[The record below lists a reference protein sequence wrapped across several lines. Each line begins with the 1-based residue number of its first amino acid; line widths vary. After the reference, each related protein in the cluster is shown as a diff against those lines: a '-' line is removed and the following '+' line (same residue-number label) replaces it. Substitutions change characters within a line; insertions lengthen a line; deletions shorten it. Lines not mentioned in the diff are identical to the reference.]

1 MSENKNLRHYFFEKN
16 QKKFQKGVD
25 NTRIAWYYITI
36 RNKKTTYRAD
46 QAKQTV
52 RKKREVIN

>member
-1 MSENKNLRHYFFEKN
+1 MSATFLFFSKKN
-16 QKKFQKGVD
+16 QKGID
-25 NTRIAWYYITI
+25 IIRNACYYITI

-52 RKKREVIN
+52 RKKREVIK